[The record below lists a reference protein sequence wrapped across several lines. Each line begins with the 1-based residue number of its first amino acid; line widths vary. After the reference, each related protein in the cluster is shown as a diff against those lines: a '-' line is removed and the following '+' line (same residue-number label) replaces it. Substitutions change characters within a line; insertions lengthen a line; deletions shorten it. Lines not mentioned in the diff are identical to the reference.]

1 MARPRKVR
9 IDEKTLAQIEEWAAM
24 GLNHQQM
31 MALLGLVD
39 EQWADYRRKFR
50 EIDRAIARGRSRG
63 LVSSSTALLKRVNA
77 GTVDAIKWYETTRYG
92 MGERMIHDVNVEMM
106 DAETM
111 RAKIAEMLSTLIPDD
126 VSVAKKDT
134 KPTKPVEDPEN
145 PDYDSAS
152 DAS

>member
-77 GTVDAIKWYETTRYG
+77 GTVDAIKWYETTRHG

-126 VSVAKKDT
+126 VSVAKKGGE
-134 KPTKPVEDPEN
+134 PAEDPEN